1 MKKLRQSNIE
11 LLRIIS
17 MLLVLMVHAD
27 FTSIGTPSRDLM
39 LVSPGQFTFRVLVE
53 FLSVLCV
60 DIFVVISGWFSIR
73 LSVRGLCNYLWQC
86 LYFSAGIY
94 AVILLCGMV
103 SLSPGGILGIFYL
116 DKGEWFVKAYLAL
129 MILAPVLNAFV
140 DRASRKQ
147 METVLIAFFIFQTIF
162 SFRGAAEFIQA
173 GYFTFSFI
181 GLYLLARYM
190 RIYHHNIPTP
200 HLVGI
205 FIGSVLA
212 NAAVF
217 SADVYFRT
225 DFATGICMSYANPLV
240 IIGAMSLTILFSRLD
255 LGTNKVINYISGSCF
270 AVYLLHCSSWLFE
283 PVYCATVARI
293 YISSHGILCVAYIA
307 LFIISVFVL
316 AVLLDQPRRL
326 LWHFITSHFN
336 ERSVSLGNSAGVQC
350 GEVSSPLR

>member
-94 AVILLCGMV
+94 AVMLLCGMV
-103 SLSPGGILGIFYL
+103 SLSPGGIFGIFYL

-173 GYFTFSFI
+173 GYPTFSFI

-190 RIYHHNIPTP
+190 RIYRHNIPTP
-200 HLVGI
+200 HLVGV

>member
-27 FTSIGTPSRDLM
+27 FFSLGIPSHDLM
-39 LVSPGQFTFRVLVE
+39 LASPGQFTFRVLVE
-53 FLSVLCV
+53 FLSILCV

-73 LSVRGLCNYLWQC
+73 LSVRGCCNYLWQC

-94 AVILLCGMV
+94 AVMLLCGIV

-116 DKGEWFVKAYLAL
+116 DKGVWFVKAYLAL

-173 GYFTFSFI
+173 GYSTFSFI

-190 RIYHHNIPTP
+190 RIYRHNIPTP

-225 DFATGICMSYANPLV
+225 DFATGICMNYANPLI
-240 IIGAMSLTILFSRLD
+240 IIGAMSITILFSRLD

-270 AVYLLHCSSWLFE
+270 AVYLLHCSSWLFV

-293 YISSHGILCVAYIA
+293 YASSHGIFCVAYIA
-307 LFIISVFVL
+307 LFILSVFVL

-326 LWHFITSHFN
+326 LWHFITSRIN
-336 ERSVSLGNSAGVQC
+336 ERSPILGNSAGVQC

>member
-173 GYFTFSFI
+173 GYSTFSFI
-181 GLYLLARYM
+181 GLYCSRVTCASIAITSL
-190 RIYHHNIPTP
+190 
-200 HLVGI
+200 HLI
-205 FIGSVLA
+205 SW
-212 NAAVF
+212 VF
-217 SADVYFRT
+217 SSVQFWQMLLYFQP
-225 DFATGICMSYANPLV
+225 M
-240 IIGAMSLTILFSRLD
+240 
-255 LGTNKVINYISGSCF
+255 YISG
-270 AVYLLHCSSWLFE
+270 
-283 PVYCATVARI
+283 P
-293 YISSHGILCVAYIA
+293 ILPPAYA
-307 LFIISVFVL
+307 
-316 AVLLDQPRRL
+316 
-326 LWHFITSHFN
+326 
-336 ERSVSLGNSAGVQC
+336 
-350 GEVSSPLR
+350 

>member
-94 AVILLCGMV
+94 AVMLLCGMV
-103 SLSPGGILGIFYL
+103 SLSPGGIFGIFYL

-173 GYFTFSFI
+173 DYSTFSFI

-190 RIYHHNIPTP
+190 RIYRHNIPTP

-240 IIGAMSLTILFSRLD
+240 IIGAMILTILFSRLD

>member
-94 AVILLCGMV
+94 AVILLCGIGV
-103 SLSPGGILGIFYL
+103 FVPGGILGIFYL

-173 GYFTFSFI
+173 GYSTFSFI

-190 RIYHHNIPTP
+190 RIYRHNIPTP
-200 HLVGI
+200 HLVGV

-217 SADVYFRT
+217 QP
-225 DFATGICMSYANPLV
+225 M
-240 IIGAMSLTILFSRLD
+240 
-255 LGTNKVINYISGSCF
+255 YISG
-270 AVYLLHCSSWLFE
+270 
-283 PVYCATVARI
+283 P
-293 YISSHGILCVAYIA
+293 ILPPAYA
-307 LFIISVFVL
+307 
-316 AVLLDQPRRL
+316 
-326 LWHFITSHFN
+326 
-336 ERSVSLGNSAGVQC
+336 
-350 GEVSSPLR
+350 

>member
-1 MKKLRQSNIE
+1 
-11 LLRIIS
+11 

-27 FTSIGTPSRDLM
+27 FFSLGIPSHDLM
-39 LVSPGQFTFRVLVE
+39 LASPGQFTFRVLVE
-53 FLSVLCV
+53 FLSILCV

-73 LSVRGLCNYLWQC
+73 LSVRGCCNYLWQC

-94 AVILLCGMV
+94 AVMLLCGIV

-116 DKGEWFVKAYLAL
+116 DKGVWFVKAYLAL

-173 GYFTFSFI
+173 CYSTFSFI

-190 RIYHHNIPTP
+190 RIYRHNIPTP

-225 DFATGICMSYANPLV
+225 DFATGICMNYANPLI
-240 IIGAMSLTILFSRLD
+240 IIGAMSITILFSRLD

-270 AVYLLHCSSWLFE
+270 AVYLLHCNSWLFV

-293 YISSHGILCVAYIA
+293 YASSHGIFCVVYIA
-307 LFIISVFVL
+307 LFILAVFVL
-316 AVLLDQPRRL
+316 AVLFDQPRRL
-326 LWHFITSHFN
+326 WWHFITSRIN
-336 ERSVSLGNSAGVQC
+336 ERSPILGNSAGVQC